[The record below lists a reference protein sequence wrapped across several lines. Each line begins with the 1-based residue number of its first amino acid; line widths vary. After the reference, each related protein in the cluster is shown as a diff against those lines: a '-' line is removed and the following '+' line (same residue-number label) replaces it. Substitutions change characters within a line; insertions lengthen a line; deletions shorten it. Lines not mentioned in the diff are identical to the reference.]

1 MGILE
6 FVVWILPHFYH
17 WNTSQSRHKI
27 KFRYFFSLLFCYIDG
42 HFVTCTFDL
51 CKLFIAFQLFAFLL
65 KWSVRLRFH
74 FGFSFVHAVVRI
86 FPVIDIFWVL
96 GKIIGWR
103 KRECLFLWFFFFF
116 YRRFKMNKNVCKLF
130 CCVFCWNWCYLG
142 WILYISSQGLRKYK

>member
-103 KRECLFLWFFFFF
+103 KRECLFLWFFFFSTGDL
-116 YRRFKMNKNVCKLF
+116 RWIKMYANCFAACFVGTDVIWDEF
-130 CCVFCWNWCYLG
+130 CIFLV
-142 WILYISSQGLRKYK
+142 KV